1 MKLLKILITFLI
13 LLIFSKTFAYY
24 YDEYKNYDKSIRI
37 NTFSMK
43 LSYYEKEKKIWTMDV
58 STWDDAHPTP
68 LGRFKISTKSKSM
81 LSKSAWKLMPY
92 RMEFLDWIY
101 WIHAL
106 PEDYKWNLNT
116 TSTIWSEAA
125 GWCVRLE
132 KKDAK
137 KLYEWAKKWT
147 VVLISF
153 DKAEYVSEDDFKVI
167 KKYFEYINAW
177 KYKEAYNLKSDKRLG
192 FSEFKKIYKWLNIKI
207 KSIEKNKNLD
217 FIVKTEIYK
226 NNKLIKRWIAVFQVS
241 VWKIIKSYSL
251 K

>member
-1 MKLLKILITFLI
+1 
-13 LLIFSKTFAYY
+13 
-24 YDEYKNYDKSIRI
+24 
-37 NTFSMK
+37 
-43 LSYYEKEKKIWTMDV
+43 
-58 STWDDAHPTP
+58 
-68 LGRFKISTKSKSM
+68 M

-106 PEDYKWNLNT
+106 PEDYKWDLDT

-147 VVLISF
+147 YVLIAF
-153 DKAEYVSEDDFKVI
+153 DKWEYASKDDIKVI
-167 KKYFEYINAW
+167 KKYFENINAW
-177 KYKEAYNLKSDKRLG
+177 KYKEAYNLKSDKRLA

-207 KSIEKNKNLD
+207 KSIEKNKDLD

-226 NNKLIKRWIAVFQVS
+226 NNKLIKRGTSVFQVS